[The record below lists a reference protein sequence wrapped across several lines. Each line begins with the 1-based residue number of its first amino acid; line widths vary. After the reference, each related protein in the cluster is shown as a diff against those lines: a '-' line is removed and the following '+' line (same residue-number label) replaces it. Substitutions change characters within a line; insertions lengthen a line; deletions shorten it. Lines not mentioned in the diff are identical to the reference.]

1 MTIEIALHVCFDK
14 DLNDAND
21 NNIKSYDFN

>member
-1 MTIEIALHVCFDK
+1 MIIGIALYVCFDK

-21 NNIKSYDFN
+21 NNIRSYDFN